1 MIMASRRSGDT
12 SPSVP
17 RSLALEK
24 APVGRFPDKS
34 VFAVLEIRLWLKSY
48 SSLPASGVEDRQLGE
63 CRVGATLFLLPHPIN
78 ILQANKWK
86 LLKFIDAA
94 NSFE

>member
-1 MIMASRRSGDT
+1 MIMASRRSDDT

-63 CRVGATLFLLPHPIN
+63 CRCHAIFIATPDQHSSGQQVVTPQIY
-78 ILQANKWK
+78 
-86 LLKFIDAA
+86 
-94 NSFE
+94 